1 MSEVLFD
8 SMTDHQSSTGTLR
21 LTTAGMTHRPN
32 RVCARR
38 GVPVYL
44 LLKLV
49 YEYPEVMQFSAC
61 TPLQMRVD
69 S

>member
-8 SMTDHQSSTGTLR
+8 SMMDHQSSTGTLR
-21 LTTAGMTHRPN
+21 LTTAGMTRRPN

-49 YEYPEVMQFSAC
+49 YEYPEAMQFSAC